1 MKRKL
6 TSEEKVT
13 CQKAIKQIEDRL
25 NILDFYKDYYNLML
39 TKGLDRQF
47 LEKRMEFNQKNKDV
61 IKEEEESK
69 IIINELKK
77 QLSEGVEV
85 KDASANKARGSKWT

>member
-13 CQKAIKQIEDRL
+13 CEKAIKQIEDRL

-39 TKGLDRQF
+39 SKGLDRQF
-47 LEKRMEFNQKNKDV
+47 LEKRMEFNQKNKEV
-61 IKEEEESK
+61 IKEIEESK
-69 IIINELKK
+69 NIINELKK

-85 KDASANKARGSKWT
+85 KDGANKARGSK